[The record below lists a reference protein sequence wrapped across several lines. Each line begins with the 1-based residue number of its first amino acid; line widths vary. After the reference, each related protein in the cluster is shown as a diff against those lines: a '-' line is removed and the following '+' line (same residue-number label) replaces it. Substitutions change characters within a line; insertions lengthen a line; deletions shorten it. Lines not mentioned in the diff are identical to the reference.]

1 MELNNALAVIDL
13 KGYFVPH
20 ISIDNDFRI
29 ISRENYTVSMK
40 IENGITDINEIQRN
54 ETTGHL
60 EAHLIL
66 DLTVTAVSNDDNS
79 KKCKINIVLS
89 GLFDYSGEDRNEF
102 YYMLLIN
109 GNSTLYSIARS
120 HIITLTALS
129 NSSGQIVIPM
139 VNFVK
144 LLEDSKKDN
153 Q

>member
-66 DLTVTAVSNDDNS
+66 DLTVTAVSNDDN
-79 KKCKINIVLS
+79 
-89 GLFDYSGEDRNEF
+89 E
-102 YYMLLIN
+102 
-109 GNSTLYSIARS
+109 YSIDIYECDSEETAIAECEKMNRTNQDKNLKF
-120 HIITLTALS
+120 ITIEYT
-129 NSSGQIVIPM
+129 VT
-139 VNFVK
+139 
-144 LLEDSKKDN
+144 EDSLESM
-153 Q
+153 